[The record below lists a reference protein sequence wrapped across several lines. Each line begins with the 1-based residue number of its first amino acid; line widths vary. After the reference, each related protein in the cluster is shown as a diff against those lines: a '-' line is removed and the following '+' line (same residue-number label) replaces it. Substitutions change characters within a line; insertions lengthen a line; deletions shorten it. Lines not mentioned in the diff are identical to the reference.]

1 MNPQE
6 LLDKWQT
13 EFKKGFSKPLILL
26 SLSKGENYPYPLT
39 KRIKE
44 LTNGSISI
52 AGSNIYPMLTNLEK
66 EELIISHSIKIT
78 TKEGKTMKRNI
89 YKLTEAGK
97 EFLEHLKPSIREFTE
112 IIQKSIDT

>member
-1 MNPQE
+1 MNPPE
-6 LLDKWQT
+6 LLHKWQT

-66 EELIISHSIKIT
+66 EELIISHSIEIT

-89 YKLTEAGK
+89 YKLTEAGE
-97 EFLEHLKPSIREFTE
+97 EFLEHLKPSMREFTE
-112 IIQKSIDT
+112 DIQKSINI

>member
-6 LLDKWQT
+6 ILLKWQT

-26 SLSKGENYPYPLT
+26 SLLEGENYPYPLT

-44 LTNGSISI
+44 LTNGMISI

-66 EELIISHSIKIT
+66 EGLITSQSVEIP
-78 TKEGKTMKRNI
+78 TKEGKIINRNV
-89 YKLTEAGK
+89 YELTKAGK
-97 EFLEHLKPSIREFTE
+97 EFLDHLRPSMQEFIE
-112 IIQKSIDT
+112 VIQKII